1 MDAPTSVEGYLAG
14 LPAKQRAALER
25 LRKTIRAA
33 APEAGEAIS
42 YGMPA
47 FKDQGRSLVA
57 YAAFKDHCSLF
68 PMSTAVIEAN
78 RNALKPYISGKGTL
92 RFTAEEPIPANLVK
106 KIVKARLEENAARR
120 RR

>member
-1 MDAPTSVEGYLAG
+1 MTGPTSVDDYLAA
-14 LPAKQRAALER
+14 LPEASRVALEN
-25 LRKTIRAA
+25 LRATIRAA
-33 APEAGEAIS
+33 APEATEAIS

-47 FKDQGRSLVA
+47 FKNGGRLLVY

-68 PMSTAVIEAN
+68 PGSKAVIEAYG
-78 RNALKPYISGKGTL
+78 AELGPQATGKGTIQFRADRPL
-92 RFTAEEPIPANLVK
+92 TPQLVT